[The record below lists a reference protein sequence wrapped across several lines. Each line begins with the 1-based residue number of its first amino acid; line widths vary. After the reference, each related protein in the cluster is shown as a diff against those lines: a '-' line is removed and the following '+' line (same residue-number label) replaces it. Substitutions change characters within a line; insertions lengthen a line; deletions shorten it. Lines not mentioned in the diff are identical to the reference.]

1 MTTNVKRCD
10 CCGGDHVDL
19 EAVPLPAPIPQP
31 NLFGDKV
38 VVYTHRVECPSTGR
52 VLLVAL

>member
-31 NLFGDKV
+31 ALFGDKV